1 MRFLPSLRL
10 LYEEK
15 LDFRISTPLPHGM
28 LCFEGPGTQV
38 GATWTEKS
46 RPIGPEWPRSAK
58 SEGSGQSSFAG
69 RCGLAVKVMEIIGT
83 QAGITSSR
91 RAKSIK
97 ATRHMIRSS
106 ILSSPGYRN
115 AYLE

>member
-1 MRFLPSLRL
+1 MASFWLHLAGSAVTWKAFFRLLLRLRL

-38 GATWTEKS
+38 GATWAEKS
-46 RPIGPEWPRSAK
+46 SPTGPACARRGK

-69 RCGLAVKVMEIIGT
+69 QFGLAVKVMDRIGN
-83 QAGITSSR
+83 QPRLKSSQ
-91 RAKSIK
+91 RAKSI
-97 ATRHMIRSS
+97 
-106 ILSSPGYRN
+106 
-115 AYLE
+115 